1 MAMNDRIAA
10 AKRFVARKRGRHGLG
25 AVAVSV
31 ATILAGG
38 AALADGPFG
47 ALPGSWAGNGTV
59 QLDGGT
65 KERMQCKAQYVV
77 KNDDNNFQQ
86 ALRCSSASY
95 KFEVNAYVDHDA
107 GSLSG
112 YWSEQ
117 INNVNGGVS
126 GSVSGNRIQAV
137 LKGTG
142 FAANLDINTAGS
154 SQTVTLTPTA
164 DTDTR
169 VQKVAITMRKGG

>member
-1 MAMNDRIAA
+1 MNDKIAA
-10 AKRFVARKRGRHGLG
+10 ANCFVTRRRGGRTPGVVALSLA
-25 AVAVSV
+25 AV
-31 ATILAGG
+31 LASGG
-38 AALADGPFG
+38 MTLADGPFG

-59 QLDGGT
+59 SLDGGT

-117 INNVNGGVS
+117 VNNVNGGVS
-126 GSVSGNRIQAV
+126 GNVSGSRIQAV

-142 FAANLDINTAGS
+142 FAANLDISTSGA
-154 SQTVTLTPTA
+154 SQTVTLTPSA

-169 VQKVAITMRKGG
+169 VQKVAITMKKGG

>member
-1 MAMNDRIAA
+1 MNDKIAA
-10 AKRFVARKRGRHGLG
+10 ANRFVTRKPVASRGLG
-25 AVAVSV
+25 LAAVS
-31 ATILAGG
+31 LAAVLASG

-47 ALPGSWAGNGTV
+47 ALPGSWSGNGTV

-65 KERMQCKAQYVV
+65 KERMTCRAQYIV
-77 KNDDNNFQQ
+77 KNDDNNFQL

-117 INNVNGGVS
+117 VNNVNGGVS
-126 GSVSGNRIQAV
+126 GNVSGNRIQTV

-142 FAANLDINTAGS
+142 FAASLDIGTAGT
-154 SQTVTLTPTA
+154 SQTVTLTPTP

-169 VQKVAITMRKGG
+169 VQKVAITMRRGG